1 MIGDWLK
8 KLSKA
13 DEAGNETAALDL
25 ERVSAHLLLEVA
37 RSDFSVDDDEL
48 QGIVAAI
55 GKASSLA
62 ESEISEIV
70 DLAAQEVEE
79 NISYHQ
85 HIAFINDE
93 CTQAQKI
100 VLMENMWRV
109 AYADQQLDKY
119 EEAFIRRF
127 ADLIY
132 LSHRDFMQAKHRV
145 LESLPLPTNRAG

>member
-1 MIGDWLK
+1 MIGEWLK
-8 KLSKA
+8 QLSKA
-13 DEAGNETAALDL
+13 DEAANETATLDL

-55 GKASSLA
+55 GNASSLA

-70 DLAAQEVEE
+70 DLAVREVEE

-145 LESLPLPTNRAG
+145 LENLPPAH

>member
-8 KLSKA
+8 NLSKTDDGA
-13 DEAGNETAALDL
+13 EQTAALDL
-25 ERVSAHLLLEVA
+25 ERVTAHLLLEVA
-37 RSDFSVDDDEL
+37 RADYSVDDEEL

-55 GKASSLA
+55 AKASSLS

-70 DLAAQEVEE
+70 DLATREVDE

-93 CTQAQKI
+93 CSQAQKNA
-100 VLMENMWRV
+100 LMENMWRI

-132 LSHRDFMQAKHRV
+132 LSHREFMQAKHRV
-145 LESLPLPTNRAG
+145 LESLPQDGNS